1 MARKM
6 VKRETA
12 KSHPL
17 EKAITILSIG
27 SIVAGLFLGHYG
39 ITGNVI
45 AEKSPRFFGA
55 GMSLFLL
62 GLFGVWIANRGK

>member
-1 MARKM
+1 MKKE
-6 VKRETA
+6 V

-17 EKAITILSIG
+17 EKAITFLSLG
-27 SIVAGLFLGHYG
+27 SVIAGLFLGHYG

-45 AEKSPRFFGA
+45 AENSPRFFGA

-62 GLFGVWIANRGK
+62 GLFGIWIANRGK